1 MLRVYQVTLSLDE
14 DLSVIPSKLAK
25 ILGVKEKEIL
35 SYQVYKET
43 LDARKRHMCF
53 AYTIDCTLKN
63 ETKVLRKKL
72 KQVSVVEPMDY
83 VVDTSGVIGLKHR
96 IVVVGYGPAGMFAS
110 YLLAKYG
117 YKPIVIER
125 GACVKQRSEDVL
137 KFWNEGIL
145 NEESNVQYGEGG
157 AGTFSDGKLTSRSKD
172 PRIHQVLETLVECGA
187 PKEILYEAY
196 PHIGTDILKDVVVNL
211 REKMLE
217 MGGEIHFH
225 SKLNDLKIEEGR
237 IKAIKVNDSWMACD
251 VLVLAIGNSA
261 RDTIQLL
268 HSKNISMSAKDF
280 ALGIRIEHP
289 QSLINKAQ
297 YHEYVDHPR
306 LKQASYALKMT
317 SDYKRGVYSFC
328 MCPGGHVVASTSKK
342 ERVVVNGMSYHA
354 RNHENG
360 NSALLVQMFAK
371 EFNDDY
377 MQAMNFIDEME
388 HKAYLMGKDYQAPAQ
403 LVKDFLNERS
413 SSQIGS
419 VTPTYQRG
427 IHLCNLHD
435 LLPYEIA
442 QSLKQAIVYF
452 DQKFENFA
460 LDDAIM
466 SAIETRSSSPVRINR
481 NQDLEST
488 NTIGIYP
495 CGEGAGYAGG
505 IVSSAIDG
513 LKVAEMIMKT
523 YCMVE

>member
-14 DLSVIPSKLAK
+14 DLSCIPEKLVK
-25 ILGVKEKEIL
+25 ILQIKEKDLL

-53 AYTIDCTLKN
+53 SYTIDCVVKN
-63 ETKVLRKKL
+63 EAKVLRKKI
-72 KQVSVVEPMDY
+72 KQVIQVEPMKYD
-83 VVDTSGVIGLKHR
+83 VDLSGVLGLKHR
-96 IVVVGYGPAGMFAS
+96 VVVVGYGPAGMFAS
-110 YLLAKYG
+110 YLLAQYG
-117 YKPIVIER
+117 FKPIVIER
-125 GACVKQRSEDVL
+125 GACVEQRSQDVE

-172 PRIHQVLETLVECGA
+172 PRIHKVLETLVECGA
-187 PKEILYEAY
+187 PKEILYEAL
-196 PHIGTDILKDVVVNL
+196 PHIGTDILKKVVVNL

-225 SKLNDLKIEEGR
+225 SKLNDIEIEDGR
-237 IKAIKVNDSWMACD
+237 IKAIKVNDTYMACD

-261 RDTIQLL
+261 RDTFELL

-289 QSLINKAQ
+289 QALINQSQ
-297 YHEYVDHPR
+297 YHEYVNHPR

-354 RNHENG
+354 RDGVNG
-360 NSALLVQMFAK
+360 NSALLVQMFAS
-371 EFNDDY
+371 EFDDNY
-377 MQAMNFIDEME
+377 LKAMKFIDDME
-388 HKAYLMGKDYQAPAQ
+388 HLAYQMGENYQAPAQ
-403 LVKDFLNERS
+403 LVKDFLNEIAS
-413 SSQIGS
+413 SHIGS
-419 VTPTYQRG
+419 VKPTYHRG
-427 IHLCNLHD
+427 IKLCNLHD

-442 QSLKQAIVYF
+442 QSLKQAIIYF
-452 DQKFENFA
+452 NQKFENFA

-466 SAIETRSSSPVRINR
+466 TAVETRSSSPVRINR
-481 NQDLEST
+481 NQDLESS
-488 NTIGIYP
+488 NTIGLYP

-523 YCMVE
+523 YCMIE